1 MKASSYM
8 YFVHNKR
15 RVPLYNSND
24 YSVDLGNGSFL
35 STPPCNEI
43 LLLEYLNYPTN
54 PEFSK
59 RNIHQWLTNSYNN
72 FPYHLQEVFIK
83 NFIKDHPVEISNTE
97 EIPIHAING
106 LYSFCVPTLGETVTI
121 TEEQEKELVDI
132 INKCK
137 HASKKHVI
145 QWFTKYYY
153 DRGENPFIIYDNVKK
168 TAIEFITAKGYI
180 AYQGVNIEG
189 VLTGVA
195 VIWKVLISIVAA
207 IILIGLIFSA
217 LRVVFS

>member
-24 YSVDLGNGSFL
+24 YSVDLGNGAFL
-35 STPPCNEI
+35 NISPSNEI
-43 LLLEYLNYPTN
+43 LLVAYLNYPTN
-54 PEFSK
+54 KDVSK
-59 RNIHQWLTNSYNN
+59 RNIHQWLTNSYNK
-72 FPYHLQEVFIK
+72 FPYHLQEVFIE
-83 NFIKDHPVEISNTE
+83 NFAKDHPVEISNSE
-97 EIPIHAING
+97 EIPIHAIDG
-106 LYSFCVPTLGETVTI
+106 LYSFCALTLGETITI

-132 INKCK
+132 INKYK
-137 HASKKHVI
+137 HKSKKHVI
-145 QWFTKYYY
+145 RWFTKYYY
-153 DRGENPFIIYDNVKK
+153 DRGENPFMIYDNVKEI
-168 TAIEFITAKGYI
+168 AVEFIAFKGYI
-180 AYQGVNIEG
+180 VNQGVNIEG